1 MEGQEPAKIEK
12 DPASLEQL
20 DAAVAEF
27 KKAKKDE
34 DEKREVLRQA
44 TIAWQEA
51 KGKTDKKRQER
62 NRVMRLLK
70 GTDVTVLAA
79 RADMKHPQASRILA
93 EGQ

>member
-1 MEGQEPAKIEK
+1 MEPQEPAKIEK

-20 DAAVAEF
+20 DAAVAEV

-34 DEKREVLRQA
+34 DEKREALRLA

-51 KGKTDKKRQER
+51 RSETDKKRKER
-62 NRVMRLLK
+62 NRVMRLLR
-70 GTDVTVLAA
+70 GTDVTILAA